1 MDLTAWYVPARAW
14 DGLEL
19 LAAGCEQPLSLDAG
33 SYLVVGVLMIG
44 YDCAGLGDDVGEHD
58 FFTAAKDYDLDASCG
73 AHSRCLIYAVGLH
86 SATLVS

>member
-1 MDLTAWYVPARAW
+1 MDLTAGYVPARSG

-19 LAAGCEQPLSLDAG
+19 LAAGSEQPLALDAG
-33 SYLVVGVLMIG
+33 TYLVVGVLMVG
-44 YDCAGLGDDVGEHD
+44 DDCAGLGDDVGEHD
-58 FFTAAKDYDLDASCG
+58 FFAAAEDYDLDALCW